1 MYDISIHGVGIVYRR
16 LRLPCRREDNSR
28 IGGQTGFN
36 LLYVD
41 LVLAEEVK
49 DDTEDTKKIKS

>member
-1 MYDISIHGVGIVYRR
+1 MFDVSIHGVGIVYRR
-16 LRLPCRREDNSR
+16 LWLPCRRRDNYR

-41 LVLAEEVK
+41 FVLAEEVK
-49 DDTEDTKKIKS
+49 YDTEDTKKIKS